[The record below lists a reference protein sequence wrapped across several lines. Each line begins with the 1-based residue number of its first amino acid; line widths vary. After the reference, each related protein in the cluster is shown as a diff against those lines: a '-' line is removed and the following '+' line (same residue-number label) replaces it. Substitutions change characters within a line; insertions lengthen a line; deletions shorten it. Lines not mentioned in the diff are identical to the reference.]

1 MFPNSSIGFSQCPVV
16 NWAVVFFLMLW
27 PFLKVLLYW
36 KYDMHKLFSLPPY
49 LFLPL
54 KNIFNMKHS
63 LSLYLSE
70 FSTFV
75 LKFQSW
81 VPMYWVVDVVFFQLN
96 IDLFSILLSCLYMF
110 SGESS
115 LTFTFIYLLEE
126 LILINYIEV
135 LFIVSSC

>member
-1 MFPNSSIGFSQCPVV
+1 
-16 NWAVVFFLMLW
+16 
-27 PFLKVLLYW
+27 
-36 KYDMHKLFSLPPY
+36 MHKLFSLPPY

-126 LILINYIEV
+126 LILINDIEV